1 MDANYELFT
10 STNDLNALKS
20 KGEAL
25 LQKFNNPESFDKL
38 AAAQTNV
45 NSIKTEVQN
54 NVNVLIAKQ
63 EDLNTLEE
71 QTAEMKANAEGFEKN
86 AKSLERELFWRK
98 VKYTAVIVLIIVAIA
113 LIIGLSVGLTRK

>member
-10 STNDLNALKS
+10 STNDLISLKA
-20 KGEAL
+20 KGDSL
-25 LQKFNNPESFDKL
+25 LQKYNNPESFDKL

-45 NSIKTEVQN
+45 NTIKNEVQN

-63 EDLNTLEE
+63 DDLNTLEE
-71 QTAEMKANAEGFEKN
+71 QTAEMKANAQGFEKN
-86 AKSLERELFWRK
+86 AKDLERELFWRK
-98 VKYTAVIVLIIVAIA
+98 VKYTAVIVLIIIAIA